1 MSHAQKIVDGLVVST
16 KTLNTEKGD
25 QRTEYQ
31 KLQDNV
37 TQYTKDLKEA
47 IATEGDVETA
57 TANLKKAKKE
67 LMVVDDEVKK
77 KNKEIAE
84 SLNPV
89 LDADK
94 ERIDSLNKTITAEK
108 KKLLSITQLKDAG
121 ADLAKEQI
129 DQALK
134 VAKAQL
140 DLALITIQSS
150 NESTDTQVQNI
161 NRLKGEVAK
170 YEKQLSDLGKK
181 EGSSDGG
188 GGWLQSTLYGKKA
201 DGTDFTGEE
210 LIESIQM
217 TIGQVS
223 AIMSSVQQLENE
235 QTNAEI
241 QGIEGKKEKEI
252 NALKETYEYQIATS
266 EEQAKM
272 EEDIAKKHDKKILDL
287 KIKQFDRD
295 KKMMKA
301 QALMQGA
308 MAIMSIWSGT
318 ITGNP
323 LADAIIKG
331 ILTAA
336 QVAMTGLQIATINAQ
351 APPTAELGGIMD
363 ESFFEKGGQ
372 VKQKMATGGMVHG
385 KSHAEG
391 GEKFSVGGRVVE
403 LEGGEA
409 VINKKSTAMFKPM
422 LSAMNQAG
430 GGRKF
435 ADGGLTMATDMME
448 TQSLAMSNAIQNR
461 GDQKVFLVEAD
472 VTETQLAVSNIEA
485 QATF

>member
-1 MSHAQKIVDGLVVST
+1 M
-16 KTLNTEKGD
+16 
-25 QRTEYQ
+25 
-31 KLQDNV
+31 
-37 TQYTKDLKEA
+37 
-47 IATEGDVETA
+47 
-57 TANLKKAKKE
+57 
-67 LMVVDDEVKK
+67 
-77 KNKEIAE
+77 
-84 SLNPV
+84 
-89 LDADK
+89 
-94 ERIDSLNKTITAEK
+94 
-108 KKLLSITQLKDAG
+108 
-121 ADLAKEQI
+121 
-129 DQALK
+129 K

-140 DLALITIQSS
+140 DLALITIKSS
-150 NESTDTQVQNI
+150 DDSTETQVNNI
-161 NRLKGEVAK
+161 NRLKGEIVK

-181 EGSSDGG
+181 DDSGG
-188 GGWLQSTLYGKKA
+188 GGWLQSTLYGKKE

-210 LIESIQM
+210 LIESIAM

-223 AIMSSVQQLENE
+223 QIMSSVSQLENE

-252 NALKETYEYQIATS
+252 NALKETKEYQIATS

-272 EEDIAKKHDKKILDL
+272 EENIAKKHDKKILDL
-287 KIKQFDRD
+287 KIAQFDRD

-323 LADAIIKG
+323 VADAIIKG

-363 ESFFEKGGQ
+363 DSFFEQGGQ
-372 VKQKMATGGMVHG
+372 VKEKFAVGGMVQG
-385 KSHAEG
+385 RSHADG
-391 GEKFSVGGRVVE
+391 GEKFAVGGKVVE

-422 LSAMNQAG
+422 LSAMNVAG

-448 TQSLAMSNAIQNR
+448 TQSLAMSIAIQNR

-472 VTETQLAVSNIEA
+472 VTDTQIAVRNIEA